1 METRPLLLLLLLV
14 LLLLRLLAA
23 TRAQTCMNQAPGL
36 LPGRHLHTHLHAPR
50 PPDAAVRNV
59 AIAANLVGCVNN
71 HDPPL
76 AVVCQQSRD
85 FSDGRR
91 LADTGAAWGG
101 GKGSCFGRESKD
113 DSSVGRVTERRA
125 ELTAW

>member
-1 METRPLLLLLLLV
+1 MESRPLLL

-23 TRAQTCMNQAPGL
+23 TRAHTCEPNQAPGL
-36 LPGRHLHTHLHAPR
+36 LPGWHLHTHLHAPR
-50 PPDAAVRNV
+50 PPDAAVRDV

-71 HDPPL
+71 HNPPL
-76 AVVCQQSRD
+76 AVVCQQSRY